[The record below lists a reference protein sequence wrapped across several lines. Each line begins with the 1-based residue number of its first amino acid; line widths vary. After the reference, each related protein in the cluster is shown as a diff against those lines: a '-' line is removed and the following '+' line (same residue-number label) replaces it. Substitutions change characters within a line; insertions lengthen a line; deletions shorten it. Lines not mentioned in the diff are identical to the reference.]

1 MLLFLLELLRGLF
14 FAGYIKSASFPKPLS
29 PEEERQALTEL
40 MGGSEEARD
49 RLILHNL
56 RLCAHIAGKYASR
69 GKLSRRREL
78 DDLISIG
85 AIGLIKAVD
94 TFSADKGS
102 LSGYASRC
110 IENEIRMSL
119 RTEKKLVGEVS
130 MEESLGRDREG
141 KERTVLDLVGTDAEE
156 IFEEVRKKLEGEQ
169 LRSLMERTLKRR
181 EKLVLSLRC
190 GLEGEGPLT
199 QQQVADRIGISRSY
213 ISRIEKKAV
222 LKLRLAMA
230 GAGEERSSAAE
241 RSSSEKKTCD
251 I

>member
-14 FAGYIKSASFPKPLS
+14 FAGHVRSTSFPKPLS
-29 PEEERQALTEL
+29 PAEERQAAAEL
-40 MGGSEEARD
+40 LAGSCEARD

-56 RLCAHIAGKYASR
+56 RLCAHIAGKYAAR

-94 TFSADKGS
+94 TFSPDKGG
-102 LSGYASRC
+102 LSGYAARC

-130 MEESLGRDREG
+130 MEEPLGRDREG
-141 KERTVLDLVGTDAEE
+141 NERTVLDLVGTDGEE
-156 IFEEVRKKLEGEQ
+156 IFDRVRRSLEGER
-169 LRSLMERTLKRR
+169 LRALMDRTLRRR
-181 EKLVLSLRC
+181 EKLVLSLRF
-190 GLEGEGPLT
+190 GLGGEPPRT

-222 LKLRLAMA
+222 LKLRLAMEE
-230 GAGEERSSAAE
+230 AGEEQ
-241 RSSSEKKTCD
+241 EKNSCD

>member
-14 FAGYIKSASFPKPLS
+14 FAGYVKSASFPKPLT
-29 PEEERQALTEL
+29 PAEERQAVAEL
-40 MGGSEEARD
+40 LEGEEGARD

-56 RLCAHIAGKYASR
+56 RLCAHIAGKYAAR

-85 AIGLIKAVD
+85 TIGLIKAVD
-94 TFSADKGS
+94 TFSPDKGS

-130 MEESLGRDREG
+130 MEEPLGRDREG
-141 KERTVLDLVGTDAEE
+141 NERTVLDLVGTDGEE
-156 IFEEVRKKLEGEQ
+156 IFETVRKSLEGER
-169 LRSLMERTLKRR
+169 LRALMDRTLKKR

-190 GLEGEGPLT
+190 GLDGAAPLT

-222 LKLRLAMA
+222 MKLRLALLEA
-230 GAGEERSSAAE
+230 GEGPGAGHG
-241 RSSSEKKTCD
+241 KKD
-251 I
+251 L

>member
-14 FAGYIKSASFPKPLS
+14 FAGYVKSASFPKPLD
-29 PEEERQALTEL
+29 PAEERQALEEL
-40 MGGSEEARD
+40 RAGSEGARD

-56 RLCAHIAGKYASR
+56 RLCAHIAGKYAAR

-78 DDLISIG
+78 DDLM
-85 AIGLIKAVD
+85 AVD
-94 TFSADKGS
+94 TFSPDKGS
-102 LSGYASRC
+102 LSNYASRC

-130 MEESLGRDREG
+130 MEEPLGRDREG
-141 KERTVLDLVGTDAEE
+141 NERTVLDLVGTDGSEL
-156 IFEEVRKKLEGEQ
+156 FEEVSRRLEGER
-169 LRSLMERTLKRR
+169 LRSLMDRTLRRR

-190 GLEGEGPLT
+190 GLFGEGPLT

-222 LKLRLAMA
+222 LKLRLALL
-230 GAGEERSSAAE
+230 EEDSAAG
-241 RSSSEKKTCD
+241 KKD
-251 I
+251 L